1 MLASPPPER
10 VVHPTWIEQTP
21 KEDISISTKGDIS
34 ISRLHTSGKPRLWNP
49 TVLRILQVRIEKK
62 HLQRRIP

>member
-21 KEDISISTKGDIS
+21 KEDISISTKEDIS
-34 ISRLHTSGKPRLWNP
+34 ISM
-49 TVLRILQVRIEKK
+49 LQDGIDGIAPKLPK
-62 HLQRRIP
+62 GDT